1 MSNMIQNMVF
11 DKSGVP
17 LLRRFLN
24 LSSLRQKLISG
35 NIANVST
42 PGYQSKDIDFHGELN
57 KAVKNNDGLKGVST
71 HPGHLPIGKSSLSGP
86 EVIVDKTGESNGIN
100 NVNIDKEI
108 ADQAQNQIYYSIGAR
123 LLSLKFQ
130 GLKKVIQSK

>member
-1 MSNMIQNMVF
+1 MITNMVF

-17 LLRRFLN
+17 LLQRFLN

-57 KAVKNNDGLKGVST
+57 KAVKNKGGLKVVAT
-71 HPGHLPIGKSSLSGP
+71 HPNHIPVGKTPQSGP
-86 EVIVDKTGESNGIN
+86 EVTVDKTGESNGIN
-100 NVNIDKEI
+100 NVNIDEEI
-108 ADQAQNQIYYSIGAR
+108 ANQAQNQIYYSIGAR

-130 GLKKVIQSK
+130 GIRKAIQSN